1 MPNKKQPQQPQRS
14 QQPQQP
20 QQPMLPSS
28 LPPTSL
34 PTTTNT
40 NTKTASIPDSGMMPP
55 FSQQPQPQQPVVA
68 SLSSTPPVSR
78 PSSSKKHD
86 RDQQKATE
94 REAKRAK
101 HEPPESTSDT
111 KITAATT
118 KSRVPLASV
127 QERASQ
133 SLKMQ
138 PYELAAP
145 TTPARDQQLELL
157 KMSLQRIFDA
167 EYYLQPKGSEAT
179 NSRQPSSSLQSS
191 ATTAAS
197 STAISRRSASNQPFK
212 TLWSLL
218 IAKLVTLGTAYDVT
232 YNNNNI
238 NNNDQE
244 EDDIKQEDDTKIANM
259 TKAIVDDSNTD
270 YLKEMLID
278 FVVADLSSR

>member
-34 PTTTNT
+34 PTMTNT
-40 NTKTASIPDSGMMPP
+40 NMNAGPIPASGMMPP
-55 FSQQPQPQQPVVA
+55 FSQQQQQSVA
-68 SLSSTPPVSR
+68 EASSSSTPPVSQ

-86 RDQQKATE
+86 RDQQKSTE

-101 HEPPESTSDT
+101 REPPASTPDT

-191 ATTAAS
+191 AAAAAS
-197 STAISRRSASNQPFK
+197 SSTVSRRSASNQPFK

-218 IAKLVTLGTAYDVT
+218 IAKLVTLGTAYDVPH
-232 YNNNNI
+232 NNNN
-238 NNNDQE
+238 NNQQE
-244 EDDIKQEDDTKIANM
+244 EDDIKQEEDTKIANM
-259 TKAIVDDSNTD
+259 TKATVDDSNTD